1 VRVIWHIAAM
11 VAAALVLQLPF
22 AAAAGAGPRRARL
35 SSDLTAILDSGS
47 TGSVE
52 AIVCGSVEKLE
63 RIAARNGLTI
73 KKQLSSCA
81 VFAVSRDG
89 LEALSQDLEV
99 ESVSGNSLVRSHTA
113 VTTDVTGASAA
124 WAGTIESLGAVNG
137 SGIGVA
143 VIDSGI
149 AVDHPALQNRVIA
162 SFDFTDPNGKGY
174 DFYGHGTHVAGIIA
188 ARAFN
193 NTKVDGTDSGMAP
206 AAHLVNFK
214 VLDSNGLGKADAV
227 IEAIDAAIKFK
238 TQLGIRV
245 INLSLGA
252 APTQSYK
259 DDPICLA
266 VERAVKAGIVVVA
279 SAGNYGQTPEG
290 KQVYGSVTSPGIS
303 PYAITV
309 GALRTQG
316 TLDPSDDE
324 VAPWSS
330 KGPTAIDHI
339 VKPDLVAPGSKIVSA
354 AVKDSTLATSIR
366 IASSTA
372 PASAITSR

>member
-1 VRVIWHIAAM
+1 MSHNTQPITDSGRSLRGVRVIWHIAAM
-11 VAAALVLQLPF
+11 VAAALLLQLPL
-22 AAAAGAGPRRARL
+22 AATAGAGPRKARL
-35 SSDLTAILDSGS
+35 SSDLTACLDSGS
-47 TGSVE
+47 TCNLEV
-52 AIVCGSVEKLE
+52 IVTGSVEKID
-63 RIAARNGLTI
+63 RIAARTGLTVT
-73 KKQLSSCA
+73 KQLSSGA
-81 VFAVSRDG
+81 VFTVSRDG
-89 LEALSQDLEV
+89 LEALAQDLEV
-99 ESVSGNSLVRSHTA
+99 DAVSSNSQVRSNT
-113 VTTDVTGASAA
+113 VQTTVVTGADAA
-124 WAGTIESLGAVNG
+124 WSGAIESLGAVNG

-149 AVDHPALQNRVIA
+149 AGDHPVFANRVIA
-162 SFDFTDPNGKGY
+162 NVDFTDPNGNGY

-193 NTKVDGTDSGMAP
+193 NTKIYGTDSGMAP
-206 AAHLVNFK
+206 AAHLINLK

-227 IEAIDAAIKFK
+227 IQAIDFAIQFK
-238 TQLGIRV
+238 TSLGIRV

-279 SAGNYGQTPEG
+279 SAGNYGQAPDG

-339 VKPDLVAPGSKIVSA
+339 AVSYTHL
-354 AVKDSTLATSIR
+354 TLPTILR
-366 IASSTA
+366 V
-372 PASAITSR
+372 